1 MSRNLFRAYSAFVLS
16 LGLVPGGVSAMTLTA
31 IDQGW
36 INGGL
41 GGFGVPALRNYATG
55 RYEGNE
61 VRAYFIFDLSNAD
74 VFSSAKLQLAGLGLL
89 SDQGSETVT
98 LFAVDTDP
106 SVLQTATGGMAAFDD
121 LGSGTV
127 FGSLDVRAAQ
137 AQGPQE
143 FNLNSNALSAIN
155 NARGGLFAMGA
166 AITSLSSGAG
176 DEVVNFVSLGLNP
189 YPLAQLVGTVAPEAV
204 IPVPA
209 AFWLFGSGLIGL
221 AAFAKRRSA

>member
-1 MSRNLFRAYSAFVLS
+1 MSSRLFRAYSAFVLS

-41 GGFGVPALRNYATG
+41 GGFSVPALQNYATG
-55 RYEGNE
+55 RYGGNE
-61 VRAYFIFDLSNAD
+61 VRTYFIFDLSNAK
-74 VFSSAKLQLAGLGLL
+74 VFSSAELQLAGLGLL
-89 SDQGSETVT
+89 TDQSSERVT

-106 SVLQTATGGMAAFDD
+106 SVLQAATGGMAAFDD

-127 FGSLDVRAAQ
+127 FGSLDVTATQ
-137 AQGPQE
+137 ARGPQE
-143 FNLNSNALSAIN
+143 FNLNSDTLNAIN

-166 AITSLSSGAG
+166 AITSLSSGTG

-189 YPLAQLVGTVAPEAV
+189 YPLAQFIGTVAPEAV
-204 IPVPA
+204 VPAPA
-209 AFWLFGSGLIGL
+209 AF
-221 AAFAKRRSA
+221 

>member
-1 MSRNLFRAYSAFVLS
+1 MSRNFFCAYSAFVLS

-41 GGFGVPALRNYATG
+41 GGFSAPALQNYATG
-55 RYEGNE
+55 RYAGNE
-61 VRAYFIFDLSNAD
+61 VRTYFIFELSNAD

-89 SDQGSETVT
+89 SDQGFETVT
-98 LFAVDTDP
+98 LFAVATDP
-106 SVLQTATGGMAAFDD
+106 SVLQAATGGMAAFDD

-127 FGSLDVRAAQ
+127 FGSLDVTAAQ

-143 FNLNSNALSAIN
+143 FNLNPDALNAIN

-166 AITSLSSGAG
+166 AITSLSSGPG

-189 YPLAQLVGTVAPEAV
+189 YPLAQFVGTVAPEAV

>member
-41 GGFGVPALRNYATG
+41 GGFSVPALQNYATG
-55 RYEGNE
+55 RYAGNE
-61 VRAYFIFDLSNAD
+61 V
-74 VFSSAKLQLAGLGLL
+74 LQAASGGL
-89 SDQGSETVT
+89 
-98 LFAVDTDP
+98 
-106 SVLQTATGGMAAFDD
+106 AAFDD
-121 LGSGTV
+121 LGRGTV
-127 FGSLDVRAAQ
+127 FGSLDVTAAQ

-143 FNLNSNALSAIN
+143 FNLNPDALNAIN

-166 AITSLSSGAG
+166 AITSLRSGPG